1 MHILKMGVV
10 MKKYAKDLL
19 WYIAGSI
26 IYSVAVTMFISS
38 NEISPGGLTGIAT
51 ILNHLLSIP
60 TGITV
65 FVLNVP
71 ILIFGYVKF
80 GGRFIINTTIVTG
93 LISLSLTVT
102 ERILPIFKVDKILA
116 AIFGG
121 CLLGLGISLIMLHGS
136 TTGGVDIIAKLIN
149 RRFRHLTVGKII
161 LTLDIFVIILTVIAY
176 GNFESALYSVVTMFA
191 SSRVMDSLLY
201 GGDKGKVVYAI
212 TSKSEQI
219 CQSITRE
226 LSRGA
231 TLFDV
236 KGGYTGENRKML
248 MCSVRPYE
256 VATLYSL
263 IEHFD
268 DKAFIIVTEAGEI
281 IGEGFKRFN

>member
-1 MHILKMGVV
+1 
-10 MKKYAKDLL
+10 MKKYIKDLL
-19 WYIAGSI
+19 WYIVGSL
-26 IYSVAVTMFISS
+26 IYSVAVTVFISS

-51 ILNHLLSIP
+51 VLNYLIGLP

-65 FVLNVP
+65 FVLNIP
-71 ILIFGYVKF
+71 ILILGYIKF

-93 LISLSLTVT
+93 IISVMLTFT
-102 ERILPIFKVDKILA
+102 EQVIPPFKVDKILA
-116 AIFGG
+116 SVFGG
-121 CLLGLGISLIMLHGS
+121 CLLGLGISIIMLHGS

-149 RRFRHLTVGKII
+149 HKHRHLTVGKII
-161 LTLDIFVIILTVIAY
+161 LSLDAFVIFLAVIGY
-176 GNFESALYSVVTMFA
+176 GNLESALYSVVTMFA
-191 SSRVMDSLLY
+191 SSKVMDSMLY
-201 GGDKGKVVYAI
+201 GGDKGKVIYAI
-212 TSKSEQI
+212 TSKPQEI
-219 CQSITRE
+219 CKSIGNE
-226 LSRGA
+226 LSRGT

-236 KGGYTGENRKML
+236 QGGFTGESRKMI

-263 IEHFD
+263 IERTD